1 MQGEPAMQIA
11 VLEDDQDQRD
21 LLMLWLEQG
30 GHHAHGFGTAETL
43 FEAAGPDAFQ
53 LFIVDWGL
61 PDSSGGEVIQWV
73 REHLGWDVPVIV
85 LTVRD
90 DEQTVLAALKA
101 GADDYVVKPARAA
114 ELLARIGA
122 VARRYGTSSAP
133 MRLGVY
139 TIDIQSVTLLLHGN
153 PVELTQKE
161 FDLAVYLFQSPGKL
175 LSRDHLL
182 NRIWGVSADLDTRTI
197 DTHISRLR
205 KKLLLDGTHGWK
217 IVPIYGFGYRC
228 VRSDDPA

>member
-1 MQGEPAMQIA
+1 MLIA

-30 GHHAHGFGTAETL
+30 GHRVHGFGTAEAL
-43 FEAAGPDAFQ
+43 FDETRRTPFNM
-53 LFIVDWGL
+53 FVIDWGL
-61 PDSSGGEVIQWV
+61 PDASGGEVIQWI
-73 REHLGWDVPVIV
+73 REQRGWEVPLIV

-90 DEQTVLAALKA
+90 DEQTVLTALKA
-101 GADDYVVKPARAA
+101 GADDYVIKPARAA

-122 VARRYGTSSAP
+122 VARRYGVGSIAP
-133 MRLGVY
+133 MQLGAY
-139 TIDIQSVTLLLHGN
+139 TVDIHRVSLLLHGN

-161 FDLAVYLFQSPGKL
+161 FDLAVYMFQNPGKL

-182 NRIWGVSADLDTRTI
+182 NRIWGVNADVDTRTI
-197 DTHISRLR
+197 DTHVSRLR

-217 IVPIYGFGYRC
+217 VVPIYGFGYRC
-228 VRSDDPA
+228 VRSDDSA

>member
-1 MQGEPAMQIA
+1 MLIA

-30 GHHAHGFGTAETL
+30 GHRARGFGTAQAL
-43 FEAAGPDAFQ
+43 FDGIKQDPFN
-53 LFIVDWGL
+53 LYVVDWGL
-61 PDSSGGEVIQWV
+61 PDASGGEVIQWI
-73 REHLGWDVPVIV
+73 RNHLGWEVPVIV

-122 VARRYGTSSAP
+122 VARRYGVGSVVP
-133 MRLGVY
+133 MQLGVY
-139 TIDIQSVTLLLHGN
+139 TIDIQRMSLSMSGG

-161 FDLAVYLFQSPGKL
+161 FDLAVYMFQNPGKL

-182 NRIWGVSADLDTRTI
+182 NRIWGVNADVDTRTI
-197 DTHISRLR
+197 DTHVSRLR

-217 IVPIYGFGYRC
+217 VAPVYGFGYRC
-228 VRSDDPA
+228 VRIDDPA